1 MLTAAIAKTEVDR
14 EFDTGV
20 PQKHIALL
28 VANTIAVAF
37 NFSSHSLVFV
47 IVTPTLATIVTRLGH
62 NLMVNV

>member
-1 MLTAAIAKTEVDR
+1 MLTAASVKTDVDR

-20 PQKHIALL
+20 PQKHIAL
-28 VANTIAVAF
+28 VATNTIAVAF